1 MHLTAL
7 VTPAEAEEVSPSTDD
22 TGAVLVANE
31 LLDPILSY
39 LDEVM
44 EFLSF
49 NFVCRCVSALP
60 RQRVTCMLPKW
71 LNFS

>member
-1 MHLTAL
+1 MHFTVNAC
-7 VTPAEAEEVSPSTDD
+7 TEAEEAAPSTDD
-22 TGAVLVANE
+22 TSAVLVANE

-49 NFVCRCVSALP
+49 NFVCLCVRHGL
-60 RQRVTCMLPKW
+60 
-71 LNFS
+71 